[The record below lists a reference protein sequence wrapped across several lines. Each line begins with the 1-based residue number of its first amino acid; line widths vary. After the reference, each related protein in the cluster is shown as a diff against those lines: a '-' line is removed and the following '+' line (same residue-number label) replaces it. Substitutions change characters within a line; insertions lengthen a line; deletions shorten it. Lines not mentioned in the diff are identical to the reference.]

1 MKGFVYILQGSNK
14 DKFYIGSTSDITRR
28 IKQHTNG
35 HTQTTRNMGKID
47 LVLVQE
53 YNNLE
58 IARKIERK
66 IKKLKRKDYIQK
78 IADISDLE
86 TEKINQGYKIFIK
99 DNKLS
104 FKKLKGKNES

>member
-14 DKFYIGSTSDITRR
+14 DKFYIGSTSDISRR

-78 IADISDLE
+78 MI
-86 TEKINQGYKIFIK
+86 TEGKIKMEI
-99 DNKLS
+99 
-104 FKKLKGKNES
+104 